1 MNPIPWRDIVFYAEV
16 KDLAPDVFI
25 GFHQVIREMDHGYMA
40 FAAKEM
46 EAKRKASGK
55 KRKRGEDE

>member
-16 KDLAPDVFI
+16 KDLAPDVFHT
-25 GFHQVIREMDHGYMA
+25 FRQVIREMDQGYID

-46 EAKRKASGK
+46 ERKRKDRK
-55 KRKRGEDE
+55 KRGQGGEDD